1 MARTHIKLETKLIL
15 WGKAAGRCQYDGCN
29 KQLYIDGLTNAEFN
43 TAYIAHI
50 IADSPNGPRGH
61 KLLSDKLSDKIENL
75 MLLCDEHHR
84 LVDRKQVK
92 EHTVER
98 LNLMKQNHEDKMIK
112 LTDISDSKESHIIMY
127 GANIGK
133 HNSPLIYSDACL
145 ALRPDY
151 YPAENKPIAL
161 GMKNSS
167 LQDDE
172 DEFWNF
178 ENNHLD
184 KIFDRKVRPI
194 LEESAIQNF
203 SVFAVAPQPLLI
215 KLGSMLNNFANVT
228 VYANQKEP
236 KTWNWQENAQKKN
249 FFKLIRPE
257 NFRKNIALVFA
268 LSADIIDSRI
278 YDTLGSETSIWKIT
292 LDNVNNDFI
301 KHQDDLAQFR
311 IFMRVVLNEIK
322 KEHGESNRISVFP
335 AMVPA
340 VAVEFGRIWYPKA
353 DLPLTIYDQN
363 TARNGFIKTIEIENK
378 K

>member
-84 LVDRKQVK
+84 LIDRKQVK

-98 LNLMKQNHEDKMIK
+98 LTLMKQNHEERMIK
-112 LTDISDSKESHIIMY
+112 LTDISDSKKSHIIMY

-178 ENNHLD
+178 ENNHLE
-184 KIFDRKVRPI
+184 KIF
-194 LEESAIQNF
+194 F
-203 SVFAVAPQPLLI
+203 
-215 KLGSMLNNFANVT
+215 
-228 VYANQKEP
+228 
-236 KTWNWQENAQKKN
+236 
-249 FFKLIRPE
+249 
-257 NFRKNIALVFA
+257 
-268 LSADIIDSRI
+268 
-278 YDTLGSETSIWKIT
+278 
-292 LDNVNNDFI
+292 
-301 KHQDDLAQFR
+301 
-311 IFMRVVLNEIK
+311 
-322 KEHGESNRISVFP
+322 
-335 AMVPA
+335 
-340 VAVEFGRIWYPKA
+340 
-353 DLPLTIYDQN
+353 
-363 TARNGFIKTIEIENK
+363 
-378 K
+378 